1 MKELRPDMA
10 MVIAMAVRRVV
21 RVADGYHTGMAVE
34 GAGRA
39 AQPNFDSKR
48 NQT

>member
-21 RVADGYHTGMAVE
+21 RVADGYRHGVE

-39 AQPNFDSKR
+39 ADMLFLSC
-48 NQT
+48 